1 MGLSWVERIRDR
13 VLEESLPVTRAG
25 RLVAN
30 LLKILYHTLQK
41 AAEDHLTR
49 RAASLSF
56 FTLLYLFPIAGL
68 VLFALSH
75 SLLFKEHMAS
85 VESVVVEQLMTPAAR
100 EIVMDL
106 FDSLSKNLD
115 VLGRGLPGLITV
127 LVLLFLGTTLMVMV
141 ERSLNEIW
149 RAPRRIGTVFSRVA
163 LLWMG
168 LTLVPLLAA
177 SSLALTAHY
186 KHQLV
191 RFAGPIHYG
200 LPYLVTFTG
209 FLLLY
214 RFLPKVRF
222 RFRAV
227 LLSALLAAAFW
238 EAAKLGL
245 SRYVDLVFTQ
255 SPVHKVYGS
264 LALVPI
270 GMIWIYYTW
279 VIVIFGAELVYVLHN
294 VEQMQVEARRRWLL
308 GKGQAPLSRRA
319 ALTLLTDLF
328 RDFQVGRGP
337 VSSSDLASRYMIHP
351 EQADLWFSALEGAG
365 VVARIDGG
373 LVLPSK
379 PAGAVTVAEMAGL
392 YSRTFEQNLTG
403 AGAGGRPGGGWMG
416 LGEDEKAGAASFEQM
431 LGSGSDPLPAPPP
444 EIQR

>member
-1 MGLSWVERIRDR
+1 MGPSWVERIRDR
-13 VLEESLPVTRAG
+13 VLEEGRPVTRAG
-25 RLVAN
+25 RILAN

-56 FTLLYLFPIAGL
+56 FTLLNLFPIAGL
-68 VLFALSH
+68 VLFALSY
-75 SLLFKEHMAS
+75 SVLFKEHMAS
-85 VESVVVEQLMTPAAR
+85 VEAALVEQLMTPAAR

-106 FDSLSKNLD
+106 FDSLSKNLG
-115 VLGRGLPGLITV
+115 VLGRGLPGFITV

-149 RAPRRIGTVFSRVA
+149 RAPRGIGTVFSRVA

-186 KHQLV
+186 KHQFD
-191 RFAGPIHYG
+191 RFAGPMHYG
-200 LPYLVTFTG
+200 LPFLVTFSG

-222 RFRAV
+222 RFRAI
-227 LLSALLAAAFW
+227 LLSALLAAILW

-255 SPVHKVYGS
+255 SPVRKLYGS

-270 GMIWIYYTW
+270 GMIWIYYSW

-308 GKGQAPLSRRA
+308 GKGLAPLSRRA
-319 ALTLLTDLF
+319 ALTLLRDLF
-328 RDFQVGRGP
+328 RDFEAGRGP
-337 VSSSDLASRYMIHP
+337 VASSDLTSRYMIHP
-351 EQADLWFSALEGAG
+351 EQADLWFAALEGAG
-365 VVARIDGG
+365 VAARLDGG
-373 LVLPSK
+373 LILPAR
-379 PAGAVTVAEMAGL
+379 PASAVTVGEMAEL
-392 YSRTFEQNLTG
+392 YSRTFEQNLSVQEADG
-403 AGAGGRPGGGWMG
+403 QVLRECPEAGRSDAT
-416 LGEDEKAGAASFEQM
+416 AASFEDI
-431 LGSGSDPLPAPPP
+431 LRPPEAGFPPP
-444 EIQR
+444 QADGG